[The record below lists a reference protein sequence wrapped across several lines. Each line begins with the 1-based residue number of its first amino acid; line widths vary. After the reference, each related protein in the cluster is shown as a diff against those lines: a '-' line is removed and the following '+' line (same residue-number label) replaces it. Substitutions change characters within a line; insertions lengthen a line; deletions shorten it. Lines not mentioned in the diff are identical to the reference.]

1 MLGSLFIGHT
11 VTAIEEALASAK
23 IDGVVGIVEQLKVG
37 TALAGKGLDVVLFSS
52 NEKALKKHG
61 DTGVLGSRDSLPVD
75 DASLDAVVGFELGA
89 VDEDQWEATLAEWSR
104 VTRDGGLL
112 VLVDRASPTEM
123 TRRALCGGLAEIQQR
138 AAGRT
143 TVTSGLVTR
152 I

>member
-1 MLGSLFIGHT
+1 LLGSLFIGQT

-23 IDGVVGIVEQLKVG
+23 IDGVVGVVEQLKIG
-37 TALAGKGLDVVLFSS
+37 SALSSDGRDVVLFSS
-52 NEKALKKHG
+52 NAKALKKHG
-61 DTGVLGSRDSLPVD
+61 DKGVLGSRESLPVD
-75 DASLDAVVGFELGA
+75 DASLDALVGFELGA
-89 VDEDQWEATLAEWSR
+89 VSEDEWETILAEWSR
-104 VTRDGGLL
+104 VTRDGGVLI
-112 VLVDRASPTEM
+112 LVDKAAPTEM